1 MSTMKLHWSPRSP
14 YVRKV
19 MMTAHELG
27 LIDRIEIVRSAAAMT
42 QPNATLMVDNPL
54 SKIPTLV
61 MEDGTSLFDS
71 IVICEYLNDLAGG
84 ALFPREGAA
93 KWQALRWH
101 ALADGLIDVLILWR
115 NERDRPAPWPAMME
129 AFEHKTRAALAR
141 LDEECAALATAPFS
155 IAHVT
160 VSCALGYLDYRFPS
174 LGWRALAPR
183 LAAWHAP
190 MAERKSYLETV
201 ARDG

>member
-1 MSTMKLHWSPRSP
+1 MKTMKLHWSPRSP

-27 LIDRIEIVRSAAAMT
+27 VADRIEIVRSAAAMT

-84 ALFPREGAA
+84 SLFPREGAA
-93 KWQALRWH
+93 R
-101 ALADGLIDVLILWR
+101 WR
-115 NERDRPAPWPAMME
+115 N
-129 AFEHKTRAALAR
+129 
-141 LDEECAALATAPFS
+141 C
-155 IAHVT
+155 
-160 VSCALGYLDYRFPS
+160 PS
-174 LGWRALAPR
+174 
-183 LAAWHAP
+183 
-190 MAERKSYLETV
+190 
-201 ARDG
+201 